1 MKKKN
6 CKGVDNINAQ
16 ISKSTTSTDNVAGQL
31 KILKEM
37 YDSGDLT
44 QEEYTKAKKKV
55 LE

>member
-1 MKKKN
+1 MTN
-6 CKGVDNINAQ
+6 
-16 ISKSTTSTDNVAGQL
+16 TTIYTNNVAGQL

-44 QEEYTKAKKKV
+44 QEEYKKAKKKV